1 MANKVSSF
9 ADTLKKMGVTTTPSV
24 SSPASQSGGSA
35 GSGQGSAGSSSPF
48 EEAMKKIGI
57 YTPRDA
63 AEANELLQRSVDQSG
78 GIADYLN
85 SEEPMTWEERSR
97 YQDAITGSRNQISK
111 IQEIYGTEGISGLS
125 DWYDEANRNLA
136 AKTSNWK
143 AEQQAQGGGL
153 EELAQETAAEEKP
166 SLWQRIKNLF
176 KKPEVSTADWK
187 GRDALIQELNDIDA
201 NSGWVTDPQQ
211 ANQIAARRSEI
222 LRQLEQGDL
231 EAGNGVRSYND
242 ADRVR
247 QIFSGSTKDYGAGVE
262 NFAGTGIEAAAALAE
277 RLGGNL
283 DPYAGYATDEMTAGT
298 IQQNSDWSSVRE
310 EGQRLE
316 AAADRLGESAR
327 MDLESAKSGL
337 SKLGQ
342 AGVDIAQNLIQM
354 GYDAGLGTI
363 TGVGSLAP
371 MFIRSAGTGAQTAR
385 QEGATLG
392 QQVAY
397 GAVSGGIEVLT
408 EKLFDGVAR
417 IYGAGVADEA
427 VEEVIRK
434 LSKSDF
440 GRSALRWLASAA
452 GEGLEEGIADLLAPV
467 AEIIYKDES
476 LGELYRQI
484 KPSEVLYDVLIGAA
498 VGGLGGATNIVNGE
512 SARQNAT
519 LQLTDT
525 AEQGLLE
532 NGYDKGNAT
541 EFARLIAKQMSGEEL
556 TAAEQ
561 KRFDGR
567 PTAQQVM
574 ENMTKS
580 KTNEDAV
587 SKAIGETAEQY
598 LRRNY
603 DGLDEAEVDAL
614 IGSYNA
620 GSTGSQPFL
629 FGTREA
635 YSYGKNG
642 LSLEEAR
649 NRAAFGKDISEKQ
662 FSDAWKLGAL
672 KQGGSVDI
680 SSEKGKTEVEASLD
694 FFGKNAGKAA
704 EVYESTQ
711 DVGRYAKAMQRAAEL
726 YAAHGADLTE
736 IAQEAKSGGR
746 YDSVAYL
753 TDAQIQVAQEIG
765 QQIAAERQQAA
776 QSRSEEFK
784 RLKAKAQNILAEP
797 VTVREMSRALNE
809 ARDYLK
815 TAQADLDA
823 AVAEMTAMQESGA
836 WSEDEAAYQ
845 AVVDRVEQLTDAV
858 DGTKQAIEDIEQARD
873 AERAKAPKGKKKQG
887 SVTFEAEAGNVG
899 GAAYQA
905 VDRSKLSR
913 TQRAVANIA
922 EAIARA
928 SGLEIHIA
936 DFGEGIGGE
945 YLREQGGV
953 LWLNINASV
962 DGQNIAIGALSH
974 ELTHWL
980 QEYAP
985 AEYAELKEVVL
996 SEMLK
1001 NPAEYESIFGRRSRT
1016 EGKLTP
1022 DQITDEMVANACQTI
1037 LMDPE
1042 AVQRI
1047 VNEHKS
1053 LAERIWDFLKNLI
1066 EDIRTAFEEMQN
1078 VQGFELHREVR
1089 AAEGA
1094 LDQMREI
1101 WTRAFAEASENMQA
1115 AYTVQQ
1121 AETENNAPA
1130 VAESERAQEERTA
1143 GLDTREQTK
1152 VQYQRYVQDEE
1163 TAKFLKEQE
1172 DEGKVIHTYKSFLEI
1187 DGKLYPPMASK
1198 EKGADGK
1205 YRMRN
1210 GIEPGRWVESEGNL
1224 KNIIIDPETGKGY
1237 FNLKKDDGS
1246 TVKAAYNPYQHSSNL
1261 MLNDQFTGA
1270 YSRPNLVTYECII
1283 PESELNSGYRAEY
1296 AKDAVGLH
1304 PWKSGP
1310 VAGKLVKAKGT
1321 ERQVYLSRWLKP
1333 VRKVPEAEV
1342 AQHYKDLL
1350 DGTDIGVP
1358 SNVVP
1363 PALLRALEDAGVKI
1377 EYDDRAPKQERGNT
1391 QFMQWDGEPDYV
1403 GYNDRA
1409 LISEDTL
1416 DRWLKDYASSNPD
1429 YAQAYIAYMSPLD
1442 FLRMTTSG
1450 IASRQVIAK
1459 QAEGLTVE
1467 KTLDYS
1473 KAQPIQL
1480 RIDTQTGKV
1489 EGHEGRHRMV
1499 ALRQHGIRNVPVLL
1513 FDSSNKYSKSAMDSL
1528 RLIGQDFNGAE
1539 NTADVTIR
1547 DVQPLSR
1554 GNRDAVK
1561 EKFGTKS
1568 ATERLREKYSG
1579 TQTAQFMRWGGDDSE
1594 AIRSSMEEHHWG
1606 ENFPPVMYN
1615 TNLTGMYRGDR
1626 TLHEQ
1631 AKNGDAEAARQ
1642 LVTRSVKPEKLRAFA
1657 NEHRG
1662 AVLVPVRSSDT
1673 EGKNKIPYAYAAELA
1688 KYGLDIDDSIIQI
1701 GKAGH
1706 TNSNAVIR
1714 IIEHAAFD
1722 GDVIEGQDYI
1732 LVDDVLTFGGTLND
1746 LRKFIESKGGR
1757 VVACTTLAIGRN
1769 GKHLAI
1775 RPELVQ
1781 TIYDKHGTGI
1791 DTVLRE
1797 EGVAYDV
1804 ASLTDRQGRF
1814 IRDIPAG
1821 QVRNRIAQDGAQEGY
1836 RGSEE
1841 AGENEEEVSG
1851 RAQFMRWD
1859 GEDDYR
1865 ESLSDYSEN
1874 QLVSLGIELQYKI
1887 NQDQKQLDAMKGEL
1901 DARVKKFD
1909 VNDQKSIDAYKK
1921 WEDESGYGAL
1931 YREREELRNKY
1942 RVVNE
1947 LAEEKRVLR
1956 TNDEERQAIE
1966 ASGLSEEEY
1975 FRKLAIKEFGYTS
1988 NLREAGYL
1996 LPNGKMLNFS
2006 GEKGR
2011 HAGYRAE
2018 DHRAISRVFANSEG
2032 TAALVRFVNQ
2042 GNIRMMPE
2050 APGFDVS
2057 AAHEPTAEQYRM
2069 IRTFVRES
2077 MDEDYFIVDI
2087 DGPDGYPVANLEYE
2101 GTIRPDRVINDIKY
2115 YYQTG
2120 EVRSQGLSAFY
2131 MRWDLGHNE
2140 WAPEFYSQMQ
2150 KTVDEWSNEKGRPMP
2165 AKMAGNAVIP
2175 WLRGRGVKAEE
2186 IRWSGI
2192 QPWLE
2197 GKKSVTK
2204 EELQAFMAENQVQI
2218 DTKVLRSGETRP
2230 DSYEAVFE
2238 DGSEESF
2245 SDFEE
2250 MQYYADELARHKAGA
2265 NARSSWWRDGDEY
2278 IFEAPHWSGEGTT
2291 PLFTA
2296 VLLEGSMDPG
2306 ETHWSDYNLYK
2317 GSNYREIMFK
2327 LPGLDYEAD
2336 MGSTHW
2342 KQDAPGVIAHARVQ
2356 DAEDQRG
2363 YRVLFIEEIQ
2373 SDLHNDGT
2381 RLGYKDSPDALHT
2394 LQSMEER
2401 RNAANEELR
2410 KNEERFRALAKT
2422 IDDGLSEQ
2430 NPDFKH
2436 TPESVYNWM
2445 IGKEV
2450 SPIADVNG
2458 AMWWLIS
2465 DDDSWNAVNTAMDLM
2480 FDEEKEVFREAQRI
2494 GRAASDAERIYR
2506 SESRKNENRAPDV
2519 PFAGSADTYHEYV
2532 MKHLLRLAAEGGYD
2546 AIGWTTAEM
2555 QADRWQEPDQ
2565 KKYEKNKEAYRI
2577 EYNQNIPKFMRKYVK
2592 QWGGKVG
2599 ETELSIPNEDG
2610 GSVDVWNVDI
2620 TDEMKEAVLYKGQ
2633 AQFMAWDVTDDDTAA
2648 EAEERELAY
2657 SRMQAENAI
2666 LDEAA
2671 RDIFTFTKAQKRSL
2685 AEIQARLRI
2694 GKSPE
2699 ARRDDA
2705 RKTAKRLI
2713 RDNSSTLSVDDVTND
2728 ILHIW
2733 NYVLQEKDPSVTVL
2747 NNMTRDLA
2755 EKIVNNAQ
2763 ETIENPENEVFKEI
2777 KGRISGK
2784 KFVIASTEAGDI
2796 PGYENLN
2803 EFRKKNFGRFTVA
2816 ARDSKSVTAEHIP
2829 VDSFYEELRE
2839 SYGNHYFPE
2848 LTNQGEMLGIL
2859 SNYFSAAEPETV
2871 NPHEKYMGE
2880 SIQAV
2885 AAEIS
2890 RMSWWDE
2897 LRLAPMTK
2905 EEKLASRNAELNE
2918 RIKALTK
2925 EKKLTEKEAAKLSKE
2940 VGALAAKLDRQQAKY
2955 EALRERSEA
2964 RLAQVREEGRARAAQ
2979 VKAQEKERTNRK
2991 VAALKEHYADMQK
3004 RAKERREESA
3014 SITKYRA
3021 RVTEKAGK
3029 LYEMLMKNDNKT
3041 HVPEVLKGPLAE
3053 FLSEI
3058 DFSSKRLLNGGEETR
3073 NDQTFGARLQRLQ
3086 QLLSG
3091 QQSYLDGSGEV
3102 QEDLGGYIDVSQ
3114 DSLDFLRRTAE
3125 LITRAMANGETYTIN
3140 RMSGAELKDL
3150 SNFLSNLTAAIR
3162 NMNSFMANARYE
3174 SVREAASGDV
3184 DYMQSLGKAGKLSG
3198 TAVSRFA
3205 AWENGTPYYVMRRF
3219 GAGGRSIFDG
3229 FARGWEKLAINAQE
3243 IIKFTE
3249 GLYTDREVNDWKSH
3263 IHEIM
3268 LSDGKK
3274 IQMTTAQIMEL
3285 SMLLNRDQAR
3295 QHIERGGIRIGD
3307 IEQKVGKI
3315 HDTTHYHLTFSDI
3328 QKITG
3333 ELTERQRTVAK
3344 SLQQYMA
3351 VRGADWGNEIS
3362 MRRFGYKF
3370 YTEGENYYPIKTD
3383 SNDRPMSDTDMPE
3396 NASMFRLLNLSSSKA
3411 LNPKASNALVVGN
3424 IFDTYADHMS
3434 DMAKLNGMGLP
3445 VLDAIKWF
3453 NYKERIDLENGEYDT
3468 RTLQG
3473 AMEQAYGKDAQ
3484 HYFRTL
3490 MKDING
3496 VTESGDRGTS
3506 LATKLMS
3513 NYKIAAVG
3521 ANLRVALLQPTSYLR
3536 AMTVL
3541 KPQHLVGTVPSRAA
3555 YQEAMKYSGTAV
3567 WKALGYY
3574 DTDVSRGMR
3583 GQIQHDDTI
3592 KDKIAEASMKAAELG
3607 DQMTWSRLWTACK
3620 RQARAENRSLSG
3632 DALCEAAADLFR
3644 EVVYSSQ
3651 VMDST
3656 LTRSETM
3663 RSKTLWSKSIS
3674 AFMAEPTLSY
3684 NILLD
3689 AANAYSRDVR
3699 EHGKAGAW
3707 QRNGKTL
3714 GRAFAVYLCSAVYS
3728 AVVESIADAARDD
3741 DDEAFLDKWLEA
3753 FLGKDGKFITG
3764 NLSQDLTVLGKLPFV
3779 KDFISTLQ
3787 GYSSSNMSV
3796 AAFNNIVNVYKI
3808 WEETIKLNNGELEK
3822 ATNVTYYGKMTEW
3835 GKIYKT
3841 LQALS
3846 QLSGLAVANLTRDAT
3861 AIWNTVVNGRR
3872 DEWKIR
3878 TYDGGALSQ
3887 SKLNVW
3893 KDQLKPLGIT
3903 KNQYQ
3908 ELLKAADSD
3917 GNGSLKREEI
3927 GAWLTEQV
3935 QAGTYNQEQAAA
3947 IWAAVGPTWKKSF
3960 EEWGEKSSGTSKAAE
3975 NTQEQTTV
3983 KQIEQTFQVAAQT
3996 PVQGT
4001 AVGTVGSYDDFK
4013 KMAPLYGKEKKEAS
4027 YAVWENQLKGS
4038 GMSLERY
4045 VEILSTADTDHN
4057 SSLKQAELGYALRE
4071 AIARREMSYD
4081 QAAAVW
4087 AAQGWTRTF
4096 DYWNSKN

>member
-1 MANKVSSF
+1 MAKKVSSF
-9 ADTLKKMGVTTTPSV
+9 ADTMKKMGVTSTPSV
-24 SSPASQSGGSA
+24 SSPAPQSSGSA
-35 GSGQGSAGSSSPF
+35 GSGQGSVGSSSPF
-48 EEAMKKIGI
+48 EEALKKIGI

-63 AEANELLQRSVDQSG
+63 TEANDLLQRSVDQSS

-97 YQDAITGSRNQISK
+97 YQDSITGSRNQIKK
-111 IQEIYGTEGISGLS
+111 IQEIYGTEGTTGLS
-125 DWYDEANRNLA
+125 DWYDNANRELA

-143 AEQQAQGGGL
+143 AEQQAQETGGL
-153 EELAQETAAEEKP
+153 EELAQETAEKP
-166 SLWQRIKNLF
+166 SLWQRFKNLF
-176 KKPEVSTADWK
+176 RKPEVSTTDWE

-211 ANQIAARRSEI
+211 ANQIEARRSEI

-231 EAGNGVRSYND
+231 EAGNGVRSYSD
-242 ADRVR
+242 VDRVR

-262 NFAGTGIEAAAALAE
+262 NFAGTGIEAAATLAE

-283 DPYAGYATDEMTAGT
+283 DPYAGYATDEMTAGNVR
-298 IQQNSDWSSVRE
+298 QNSDWGSVRE

-342 AGVDIAQNLIQM
+342 AGVDIAQNMLQM
-354 GYDAGLGTI
+354 GYDAGLGAI
-363 TGVGSLAP
+363 TGVGALAP
-371 MFIRSAGTGAQTAR
+371 MFVRSAGTGAQTAR
-385 QEGATLG
+385 QNGATLG
-392 QQVAY
+392 QQIAY
-397 GAVSGGIEVLT
+397 GAVTGGIEVLT
-408 EKLFDGVAR
+408 EKMFDGVSK
-417 IYGAGVADEA
+417 IYGAGAADEV
-427 VEEVIRK
+427 VEEVVRK
-434 LSKSDF
+434 LGKTDF
-440 GRSALRWLASAA
+440 GRTALRWLVGSF
-452 GEGLEEGIADLLAPV
+452 GEGIEEVVSDVFAPYAESIYNGSTVGDVFKGTFTGDTYDL
-467 AEIIYKDES
+467 
-476 LGELYRQI
+476 
-484 KPSEVLYDVLIGAA
+484 SEMLYDFLIGTA
-498 VGGLGGATNIVNGE
+498 VGGLGGSLNIVNGE

-532 NGYDKGNAT
+532 SGYDKGNAA
-541 EFARLIAKQMSGEEL
+541 EYARLIARQMSGEEL
-556 TAAEQ
+556 TAEEQ
-561 KRFDGR
+561 KRFEGR

-580 KTNEDAV
+580 KSNEDAV
-587 SKAIGETAEQY
+587 SKALGENAEQY
-598 LRRNY
+598 LRRGFAAG
-603 DGLDEAEVDAL
+603 DMDKAEIDAL
-614 IGSYNA
+614 LSGYNEGEA
-620 GSTGSQPFL
+620 GSQPFL
-629 FGTREA
+629 LGSREA
-635 YSYGKNG
+635 YNYGKNG

-649 NRAAFGKDISEKQ
+649 NRASFAGDISEKQ

-672 KQGGSVDI
+672 KQGGSVDVT
-680 SSEKGKTEVEASLD
+680 SAEGKTEVEASLD
-694 FFGKNAGKAA
+694 FFGTRAGKAA
-704 EVYESTQ
+704 EVYEPTQ
-711 DVGRYAKAMQRAAEL
+711 SVDRYAKAMQRAAEL

-736 IAQEAKSGGR
+736 IAQEAKNGGR
-746 YDSVAYL
+746 YDSVSYL

-765 QQIAAERQQAA
+765 QQIAAERQQAV

-809 ARDYLK
+809 AREYLK
-815 TAQADLDA
+815 TAQADLNT

-845 AVVDRVEQLTDAV
+845 AVVDRVDQLNDAV

-887 SVTFEAEAGNVG
+887 AVTFEAETGNVG
-899 GAAYQA
+899 GASYQA
-905 VDRSKLSR
+905 VDRSKLSK
-913 TQRAVANIA
+913 TQQAVANIA
-922 EAIARA
+922 EAIAKA
-928 SGLEIHIA
+928 SGLEIHVA

-945 YLREQGGV
+945 YLRGEGGV

-962 DGQNIAIGALSH
+962 NGQNIAIGALSH

-1001 NPAEYESIFGRRSRT
+1001 NPAEYESIFGRRSKT
-1016 EGKLTP
+1016 EGRLTP
-1022 DQITDEMVANACQTI
+1022 DQITDEMVANACQNI

-1047 VNEHKS
+1047 VDQHKS
-1053 LAERIWDFLKNLI
+1053 LAEKIWDFLKSLI
-1066 EDIRTAFEEMQN
+1066 DDIRAAFSEMQN
-1078 VQGFELHREVR
+1078 VQGFELHREIS

-1115 AYTVQQ
+1115 EYTVEESQQ
-1121 AETENNAPA
+1121 
-1130 VAESERAQEERTA
+1130 VQEERTA
-1143 GLDTREQTK
+1143 GLDTREQTR

-1172 DEGKVIHTYKSFLEI
+1172 DEGKVIHTFKSFLEI

-1198 EKGADGK
+1198 ERGEDGK

-1210 GIEPGRWVESEGNL
+1210 AIEPGRWVESEGNL
-1224 KNIIIDPETGKGY
+1224 KNIIIDPDTGRGY

-1283 PESELNSGYRAEY
+1283 PESELTSGYRAEY

-1333 VRKVPEAEV
+1333 VRKVPETEV
-1342 AQHYKDLL
+1342 AQHYKELL

-1377 EYDDRAPKQERGNT
+1377 EYDDRAPKRDRSA
-1391 QFMQWDGEPDYV
+1391 QFMQWDD
-1403 GYNDRA
+1403 
-1409 LISEDTL
+1409 LSEEE
-1416 DRWLKDYASSNPD
+1416 
-1429 YAQAYIAYMSPLD
+1429 Q
-1442 FLRMTTSG
+1442 
-1450 IASRQVIAK
+1450 
-1459 QAEGLTVE
+1459 QAEINASMTMEQARTMIQKAFVAGGIKE
-1467 KTLDYS
+1467 WYDGEYKNGDEWF
-1473 KAQPIQL
+1473 KAQGEDEVAMYIENEYEIARKYLYSNEHLNNEDYTIYDIL
-1480 RIDTQTGKV
+1480 RAYQAGTLTGKV
-1489 EGHEGRHRMV
+1489 KAKAQRVDLSKTRGVRDTRFYS
-1499 ALRQHGIRNVPVLL
+1499 NTPV
-1513 FDSSNKYSKSAMDSL
+1513 
-1528 RLIGQDFNGAE
+1528 
-1539 NTADVTIR
+1539 TVDVTTWDLANTR
-1547 DVQPLSR
+1547 
-1554 GNRDAVK
+1554 A
-1561 EKFGTKS
+1561 TKS
-1568 ATERLREKYSG
+1568 N
-1579 TQTAQFMRWGGDDSE
+1579 QDQ
-1594 AIRSSMEEHHWG
+1594 
-1606 ENFPPVMYN
+1606 V
-1615 TNLTGMYRGDR
+1615 NLAR
-1626 TLHEQ
+1626 
-1631 AKNGDAEAARQ
+1631 KNILLAAHNEDITRV
-1642 LVTRSVKPEKLRAFA
+1642 LGVT
-1657 NEHRG
+1657 
-1662 AVLVPVRSSDT
+1662 
-1673 EGKNKIPYAYAAELA
+1673 AAELNKKLRQWSRYSSKA
-1688 KYGLDIDDSIIQI
+1688 RDASIRINAGVAPENQWTGIQNSSILNGITITDEDIQSMVKEVQGTSSEYQRKYIGNAMLALDTHIDWSWLSFDFKTGAAVENRKSVRGLYDDSKRLVTVGGGSGQNTVSHEM
-1701 GKAGH
+1701 GH
-1706 TNSNAVIR
+1706 ALDHQWVR
-1714 IIEHAAFD
+1714 D
-1722 GDVIEGQDYI
+1722 
-1732 LVDDVLTFGGTLND
+1732 LFG
-1746 LRKFIESKGGR
+1746 ESKGASNPLSQNAIMDSYIRDDDGR
-1757 VVACTTLAIGRN
+1757 TFYRNFRTFIDELQDVNSNYSSYTMEPTEIFARFVARFVEWT
-1769 GKHLAI
+1769 
-1775 RPELVQ
+1775 Q
-1781 TIYDKHGTGI
+1781 TIAGAYVFPEYSTYNDKFTTAHYLEFARLLQEKAAL
-1791 DTVLRE
+1791 DSKWAAE
-1797 EGVAYDV
+1797 
-1804 ASLTDRQGRF
+1804 
-1814 IRDIPAG
+1814 
-1821 QVRNRIAQDGAQEGY
+1821 DGKT
-1836 RGSEE
+1836 
-1841 AGENEEEVSG
+1841 
-1851 RAQFMRWD
+1851 QFMRWD
-1859 GEDDYR
+1859 GEDEFQEEIAALDDDALLTRMRETQAEQIRLRDELKSRSGEDAEQALRLTRNEITTDDYANW
-1865 ESLSDYSEN
+1865 L
-1874 QLVSLGIELQYKI
+1874 I
-1887 NQDQKQLDAMKGEL
+1887 
-1901 DARVKKFD
+1901 
-1909 VNDQKSIDAYKK
+1909 
-1921 WEDESGYGAL
+1921 ESGYDDL
-1931 YREREELRNKY
+1931 YRREQRK
-1942 RVVNE
+1942 RNE
-1947 LAEEKRVLR
+1947 LGTISRMW
-1956 TNDEERQAIE
+1956 EERRVQQGEAAERAAIE
-1966 ASGLSEEEY
+1966 KSGLSEEEY
-1975 FRKLAIKEFGYTS
+1975 FVKQAVKEFGYTPYFYD
-1988 NLREAGYL
+1988 AGYIV
-1996 LPNGKMLNFS
+1996 PNGKMLNFS
-2006 GEKGR
+2006 GEKGKHYGSR
-2011 HAGYRAE
+2011 GQ
-2018 DHRAISRVFANSEG
+2018 DHRAISTIFANSSGSE
-2032 TAALVRFVNQ
+2032 AMYRFVNY
-2042 GNIRMMPE
+2042 GNIRLMPE
-2050 APGFDVS
+2050 SPGFDIS
-2057 AAHEPTAEQYRM
+2057 SQHEPTAEQYRQLRSF
-2069 IRTFVRES
+2069 IRQS
-2077 MDEDYFIVDI
+2077 MDEEYLAVDI
-2087 DGPDGYPVANLEYE
+2087 AGPDGYSVANLEYE

-2218 DTKVLRSGETRP
+2218 NTKVLHSGETRQ
-2230 DSYEAVFE
+2230 DSFVAEFE

-2250 MQYYADELARHKAGA
+2250 MQYYADELARHEAGA

-2356 DAEDQRG
+2356 DAEDHRG

-2373 SDLHNDGT
+2373 SDLHNDGAK
-2381 RLGYKDSPDALHT
+2381 LGY
-2394 LQSMEER
+2394 
-2401 RNAANEELR
+2401 RNETGNEE
-2410 KNEERFRALAKT
+2410 A
-2422 IDDGLSEQ
+2422 
-2430 NPDFKH
+2430 P
-2436 TPESVYNWM
+2436 
-2445 IGKEV
+2445 
-2450 SPIADVNG
+2450 
-2458 AMWWLIS
+2458 
-2465 DDDSWNAVNTAMDLM
+2465 
-2480 FDEEKEVFREAQRI
+2480 
-2494 GRAASDAERIYR
+2494 
-2506 SESRKNENRAPDV
+2506 PDV

-2546 AIGWTTAEM
+2546 AIGWTTAAQQE
-2555 QADRWQEPDQ
+2555 ARWSSE
-2565 KKYEKNKEAYRI
+2565 YAEAYRI
-2577 EYNQNIPKFMRKYVK
+2577 EYDQNIPKFMRKYVK

-2599 ETELSIPNEDG
+2599 EMTLDQLSEDHG
-2610 GSVDVWNVDI
+2610 PMNVWGVDI

-2633 AQFMAWDVTDDDTAA
+2633 AQFMAWDTIDDDTDA
-2648 EAEERELAY
+2648 EAAERELAY
-2657 SRMQAENAI
+2657 SRMQAENSI
-2666 LDEAA
+2666 LDDAA
-2671 RDIFTFTKAQKRSL
+2671 REIFSFTKEQKRSL

-2694 GKSPE
+2694 GKTPE
-2699 ARRDDA
+2699 ARRSDA
-2705 RKTAKRLI
+2705 RKTAKKLI
-2713 RDNSSTLSVDDVTND
+2713 QDNSSTLSVDDVTKD

-2733 NYVLQEKDPSVTVL
+2733 NYVLQETDPSVTVL

-2763 ETIENPENEVFKEI
+2763 EAIENPEAEVFTEI
-2777 KGRISGK
+2777 KDRISGK
-2784 KFVIASTEAGDI
+2784 KFVIASTETGDI
-2796 PGYENLN
+2796 AGYENLN
-2803 EFRKKNFGRFTVA
+2803 EFRKKNFGRFTVVS
-2816 ARDSKSVTAEHIP
+2816 RDSKSVTDEHVP
-2829 VDSFYEELRE
+2829 VDSFYEELRN
-2839 SYGNHYFPE
+2839 SYGDHYFPE
-2848 LTNQGEMLGIL
+2848 LTNQGEMLSVL
-2859 SNYFSAAEPETV
+2859 SGYFDAGSTEYV
-2871 NPHEKYMGE
+2871 NPHEGYIGE
-2880 SIQAV
+2880 TVQAV

-2897 LRLAPMTK
+2897 LRLDPMTK
-2905 EEKLASRNAELNE
+2905 TERLTSRNVELNE
-2918 RIKALTK
+2918 RIKELVK
-2925 EKKLTEKEAAKLSKE
+2925 EKKLTEKEAAKLGRE
-2940 VGALAAKLDRQQAKY
+2940 VGKLAEKLDKQQAKY
-2955 EALRERSEA
+2955 QALQERSEA

-2979 VKAQEKERTNRK
+2979 ARAQEKERANRK

-3021 RVTEKAGK
+3021 QVTEKAGK
-3029 LYEMLMKNDNKT
+3029 LYEMLMKNDNKM
-3041 HVPEVLKGPLAE
+3041 HVPEVLKAPLAE

-3058 DFSSKRLLNGGEETR
+3058 DFSSKRLLGGGEETR
-3073 NDQTFGARLQRLQ
+3073 NDQAFGARLQRLQ

-3091 QQSYLDGSGEV
+3091 QQSYLDGSGEMAA
-3102 QEDLGGYIDVSQ
+3102 DLGGYIDVSQ
-3114 DSLDFLRRTAE
+3114 DSLDFLKRAAE
-3125 LITRAMANGETYTIN
+3125 LITRAMGNGETYTIN

-3150 SNFLSNLTAAIR
+3150 SNFLSNLTTAIR
-3162 NMNSFMANARYE
+3162 NMNSFMANARFE

-3184 DYMQSLGKAGKLSG
+3184 DYMQSLGKAGKFSG
-3198 TAVSRFA
+3198 TTINRFA

-3229 FARGWEKLAINAQE
+3229 FARGWEKMAYNAQE
-3243 IIKFTE
+3243 IIRFTE

-3263 IHEIM
+3263 VHEIA

-3307 IEQKVGKI
+3307 IKQKVGII
-3315 HDTTHYHLTFSDI
+3315 HDTAHYHMTFSDI

-3351 VRGADWGNEIS
+3351 VRGAEWGNEIS

-3424 IFDTYADHMS
+3424 IFDTFADHMS

-3453 NYKERIDLENGEYDT
+3453 NYKERVDLENGEYDT
-3468 RTLQG
+3468 RTTQG
-3473 AMEQAYGKDAQ
+3473 AMEQAYGKQAQ
-3484 HYFRTL
+3484 SYFRTL

-3496 VTESGDRGTS
+3496 MTESGDRGTS
-3506 LATKLMS
+3506 IATKLMS

-3536 AMTVL
+3536 ALTVI
-3541 KPQHLVGTVPSRAA
+3541 KPQYLVGTVPSRAA

-3567 WKALGYY
+3567 WKSLGYY
-3574 DTDVSRGMR
+3574 DTDISRGMR

-3592 KDKIAEASMKAAELG
+3592 RDKVAEASMKAAELG

-3620 RQARAENRSLSG
+3620 RQAKAENKSLTG
-3632 DALCEAAADLFR
+3632 DSLCNAAADLFR
-3644 EVVYSSQ
+3644 DVVYSSQ

-3689 AANAYSRDVR
+3689 AASTYERDVR

-3707 QRNGKTL
+3707 QRNGKTA
-3714 GRAFAVYLCSAVYS
+3714 GRAFAVYVCSAVYS

-3741 DDEAFLDKWLEA
+3741 DDEALLDKWLEA
-3753 FLGKDGKFITG
+3753 FIGKDGKFLTG
-3764 NLSQDLTVLGKLPFV
+3764 NLSQDLTILGKLPV
-3779 KDFISTLQ
+3779 IKDFISTLQ

-3796 AAFNNIVNVYKI
+3796 AAFSNIVNAFKI
-3808 WEETIKLNNGELEK
+3808 WEETIKLNNGELDK

-3846 QLSGLAVANLTRDAT
+3846 QLSGIAVANLTRDVT
-3861 AIWNTVVNGRR
+3861 AIWNTIMNGRR

-3878 TYDGGALSQ
+3878 TYDGNSLSADKVAAWEEYVQGAGLS
-3887 SKLNVW
+3887 
-3893 KDQLKPLGIT
+3893 
-3903 KNQYQ
+3903 KNQFKKIMS
-3908 ELLKAADSD
+3908 EADV
-3917 GNGSLKREEI
+3917 NGSVSPTQAEL
-3927 GAWLTEQV
+3927 GAYLMAALENGELTED
-3935 QAGTYNQEQAAA
+3935 QAQAL
-3947 IWAAVGPTWKKSF
+3947 WTSQWHSENSTTFDKWRSKNG
-3960 EEWGEKSSGTSKAAE
+3960 SGTAAQE
-3975 NTQEQTTV
+3975 TTQERTTT
-3983 KQIEQTFQVAAQT
+3983 KQIEQTFRVAAQA
-3996 PVQGT
+3996 PVQET
-4001 AVGTVGSYDDFK
+4001 AAAGTVESYDDFK
-4013 KMAPLYGKEKKEAS
+4013 KIAPLYGREKKEAS
-4027 YAVWENQLKGS
+4027 YAVWENQLRGS

-4045 VEILSTADTDHN
+4045 VEILSAADADKN
-4057 SSLKQAELGYALRE
+4057 SSLKQAELGYALRDS
-4071 AIARREMSYD
+4071 IARNEMSYA